1 MNFYDDERMI
11 IEDFQIVYNRE
22 VCFPVRSRGA
32 IKAFKAVRNT
42 RKWANWTYSAGKA
55 DPPPDFFS
63 DKYHLMMEVMR
74 IDDHAFLNEKGA
86 LINPVN
92 MRESKL
98 QKEVRE
104 TLKTARPDIDVDKLR
119 IRVNAITNLP
129 SIEDHNYQF
138 YCANF
143 RRALEKHIQKIPL
156 YRSNHPDKKLIFFV
170 FDESTAYT
178 IVDNLEV
185 AQRGFKPGEPFIAK
199 PAFHFLDN
207 RFVNVFRN
215 SDIDYLI
222 WYAPYKIFHGS
233 PAQLP
238 KVCVFDVKRYNYKYS
253 TDYPEE
259 LIVSAEA

>member
-1 MNFYDDERMI
+1 MNFYDDEQMI
-11 IEDFQIVYNRE
+11 IEDFQLVLNSE
-22 VCFPVRSRGA
+22 VCFPYASREA
-32 IKAFKAVRNT
+32 VEVFKSVRNT
-42 RKWANWTYSAGKA
+42 KKWAHWTYNAGKA

-63 DKYHLMMEVMR
+63 EKYQLMMEVMR
-74 IDDHAFLNEKGA
+74 VDDHAYINQKGA

-92 MRESKL
+92 MRESQI
-98 QKEVRE
+98 QKEIRQ
-104 TLKTARPDIDVDKLR
+104 KIKAAQPDVDFSDLK
-119 IRVNAITNLP
+119 IMVNAITDLP
-129 SIEDHNYQF
+129 SNEDHNYQR

-156 YRSNHPDKKLIFFV
+156 YRSNHPDKKLVFFV

-178 IVDNLEV
+178 LVDDPEV
-185 AQRGFKPGEPFIAK
+185 AKRGPIALEPFVAK
-199 PAFHFLDN
+199 PVFHFLDN

-222 WYAPYKIFHGS
+222 WYAPYKVFHGS

-238 KVCVFDVKRYNYKYS
+238 KVCVFDVKWYNYKYN